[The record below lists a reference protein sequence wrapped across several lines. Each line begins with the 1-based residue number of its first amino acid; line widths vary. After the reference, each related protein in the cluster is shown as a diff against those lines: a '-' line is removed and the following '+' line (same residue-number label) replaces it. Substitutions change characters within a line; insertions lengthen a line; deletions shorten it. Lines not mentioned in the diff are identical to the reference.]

1 MSNYR
6 KPYYLIISKFKISV
20 FVIPLFID
28 VKWQIITTKN
38 ITRGN
43 NKKNLTFL

>member
-28 VKWQIITTKN
+28 IKCQIITIKN
-38 ITRGN
+38 ITSVN
-43 NKKNLTFL
+43 NKKILTFL

>member
-20 FVIPLFID
+20 FVNPLFID
-28 VKWQIITTKN
+28 VKWQIITIKN
-38 ITRGN
+38 VTSVN
-43 NKKNLTFL
+43 NKKILTFL

>member
-20 FVIPLFID
+20 FVIPFFID
-28 VKWQIITTKN
+28 VK
-38 ITRGN
+38 
-43 NKKNLTFL
+43 

>member
-20 FVIPLFID
+20 FVNPFFID
-28 VKWQIITTKN
+28 VMVQIITPKN
-38 ITRGN
+38 FTRGD
-43 NKKNLTFL
+43 NKKN